1 MAEFSWAYI
10 DSAAIVSASGP
21 TGSIQYRVADSGGNT
36 AVSGSQN
43 FVYHTAS
50 SLLSITGSVE
60 ISGTLTANQYNINV
74 VDKTVTNLSA
84 SGDTIFGDTA
94 DDTHQFTG
102 SAYVLGALSASAA
115 ISASAFYGDG
125 STLTGISPGGSTTEI
140 QFNNAGAFA
149 GSPRATIA
157 ISPSSAAIVIT
168 GSVTV
173 TGSALNTSTVI
184 DGTHVSSSLNIS
196 GSSIYAEDDVH
207 ADQFYG
213 DISVSRYVTHDGDA
227 DTYLDFTDDKLEF
240 TIGNRKFLTI
250 TEDSTDTFVINRL
263 GGPVNTTIN
272 GSNGDTLSVSPAGVI
287 INDAGAPANDFRVE
301 SNQKQNAIYLDADLQ
316 YVHLLADNATPAGGV
331 GADMA
336 LFVSGTIG
344 SKNTAVRGTAVFG
357 GDMVVS
363 GSLYGDGTNLTGVVK
378 SAAGANN
385 QIQFNNS
392 GQFGASPRATIVAG
406 ASSTAVIVTGSVT
419 VTGSA
424 SNTTTTIDGTH
435 VSSSLNVSGSAFYG
449 DGSEL
454 TNLSA
459 HGGTGYVQLASSGG
473 TFTSSPNLVNITGL
487 TTDAVT
493 LKGSITV
500 TGSVGN
506 KGTVLNATHV
516 SSSLNISGSSFYGD
530 GSTLTGVVK
539 AAAGSS
545 GQIQYNNGGAFG
557 AAASLAVAVGGGG
570 VASLVVTGSTTTK
583 GSVQVLSGSTQVFGI
598 DSTAITGL
606 GGVRGR
612 MVQHIRTG
620 FTLENGTTAASGR
633 YVSIGGNAV
642 AVSATPSNVN
652 CMISP
657 FSGRLISIMYHMTAP
672 AGKQLQAKGPP
683 QWEFRVGDVN
693 ALKGNAFGSALQV
706 VGQMTAS
713 SWPGTNV
720 VGGLNVQNK
729 VGSLG
734 GTNVTGT
741 FSFGTGSVVA
751 LFFKSGDSTNNNY
764 PGAAS
769 FTSVWE
775 FDQLDPYI
783 TGSGN

>member
-149 GSPRATIA
+149 GSPRATITTA
-157 ISPSSAAIVIT
+157 GSTANVIVTGSIVIT
-168 GSVTV
+168 GSASDT
-173 TGSALNTSTVI
+173 TTTI

-240 TIGNRKFLTI
+240 TIGNRKFLTL
-250 TEDSTDTFVINRL
+250 TEDTTDTFVINRL
-263 GGPVNTTIN
+263 GGGVETTIN
-272 GSNGDTLSVSPAGVI
+272 SDNGDALNVKVGGVV
-287 INDAGAPANDFRVE
+287 INDVGAPGHHFRVE
-301 SNQKQNAIYLDADLQ
+301 SNQKQNAIYLNADLQ
-316 YVHLLADNATPAGGV
+316 YVYLLADSDAPAGGV

-344 SKNTAVRGTAVFG
+344 SRGTSTRGTAVFG
-357 GDMVVS
+357 GDVVITGSLFAGNLTGSKGALFNDRVMIIDDKSLVLGSGGDSVIKYDEAGSDNLVVS
-363 GSLYGDGTNLTGVVK
+363 GSAVGLMLMG
-378 SAAGANN
+378 
-385 QIQFNNS
+385 
-392 GQFGASPRATIVAG
+392 ATINVNSPSLL
-406 ASSTAVIVTGSVT
+406 ASNTDIIVTGSIII
-419 VTGSA
+419 TGSA
-424 SNTTTTIDGTH
+424 LNTTTAING
-435 VSSSLNVSGSAFYG
+435 
-449 DGSEL
+449 
-454 TNLSA
+454 
-459 HGGTGYVQLASSGG
+459 
-473 TFTSSPNLVNITGL
+473 
-487 TTDAVT
+487 
-493 LKGSITV
+493 
-500 TGSVGN
+500 
-506 KGTVLNATHV
+506 THV

-530 GSTLTGVVK
+530 GTNLTGVIK
-539 AAAGSS
+539 EAAGST
-545 GQIQYNNGGAFG
+545 GQIQFNNSDAFG
-557 AAASLAVAVGGGG
+557 ASDKATLSVAPSAAALII
-570 VASLVVTGSTTTK
+570 TGSSTTV
-583 GSVQVLSGSTQVFGI
+583 GSVQAISGSTQVFGV
-598 DSTAITGL
+598 DSSVTGL

-620 FTLENGTTAASGR
+620 FTLDNGSTANAGR

-652 CMISP
+652 CMITP
-657 FSGRLISIMYHMTAP
+657 FSGRLISIMYHMPAA
-672 AGKQLQAKGPP
+672 AGKQDPSKGQP
-683 QWEFRVGDVN
+683 QWQLRVGNVNELKGQTFGN
-693 ALKGNAFGSALQV
+693 ALTN
-706 VGQMTAS
+706 VGQITAS
-713 SWPGTNV
+713 SWPGTNI
-720 VGGLNVQNK
+720 VGGVDIQTK
-729 VGSLG
+729 VGSLHG
-734 GTNVTGT
+734 NNITGS

-751 LFFKSGDSTNNNY
+751 LFFKSGDGSNNNY

-769 FTSVWE
+769 FTTVWE
-775 FDQLDPYI
+775 FDQLSPYI

>member
-125 STLTGISPGGSTTEI
+125 STLTGISPAGSNTEI
-140 QFNNAGAFA
+140 QFNNAGAFGA
-149 GSPRATIA
+149 SPRATITTA
-157 ISPSSAAIVIT
+157 GSTANVIVTGSIVIT
-168 GSVTV
+168 GSASDT
-173 TGSALNTSTVI
+173 TTTI

-240 TIGNRKFLTI
+240 TIGNRKFLTL
-250 TEDSTDTFVINRL
+250 TEDTTDTFVINRL
-263 GGPVNTTIN
+263 GGGVETTIN
-272 GSNGDTLSVSPAGVI
+272 SDNGDALNVKVGGVV
-287 INDAGAPANDFRVE
+287 INDVGAPGHHFRVE
-301 SNQKQNAIYLDADLQ
+301 SNQKQNAIYLESDLQ
-316 YVHLLADNATPAGGV
+316 YVHLLADNDAPAGGV

-363 GSLYGDGTNLTGVVK
+363 GSLYGANGNTTIDATHVSSSLNISGSSFYGDGTNLTGVVK

-435 VSSSLNVSGSAFYG
+435 VSSSLN
-449 DGSEL
+449 
-454 TNLSA
+454 
-459 HGGTGYVQLASSGG
+459 
-473 TFTSSPNLVNITGL
+473 
-487 TTDAVT
+487 
-493 LKGSITV
+493 
-500 TGSVGN
+500 
-506 KGTVLNATHV
+506 
-516 SSSLNISGSSFYGD
+516 ISGSSFYGD
-530 GSTLTGVVK
+530 GANLTGVVK
-539 AAAGSS
+539 AAAGAS
-545 GQIQYNNGGAFG
+545 GQIQFNNAGALG
-557 AAASLAVAVGGGG
+557 AAASFAVAVHPSGL
-570 VASLVVTGSTTTK
+570 ADMAVTGSTTTV
-583 GSVQVLSGSTQVFGI
+583 GSVQTFSGSTQVFGI

-652 CMISP
+652 CMTTP
-657 FSGRLISIMYHMTAP
+657 FSGRLISIMYHMPAA
-672 AGKQLQAKGPP
+672 AGKQDPSKGQP
-683 QWEFRVGDVN
+683 QWQLRVANVNELKGQTFGN
-693 ALKGNAFGSALQV
+693 ALNVQ
-706 VGQMTAS
+706 GQITAS
-713 SWPGTNV
+713 SWPGTNI
-720 VGGLNVQNK
+720 VGGVDIQTK
-729 VGSLG
+729 VGSLHG
-734 GTNVTGT
+734 NNITGS

-769 FTSVWE
+769 FTTVWE

>member
-149 GSPRATIA
+149 GSPRATITTA
-157 ISPSSAAIVIT
+157 GSTANVIVTGSIVIT
-168 GSVTV
+168 GSASDT
-173 TGSALNTSTVI
+173 TTTI

-240 TIGNRKFLTI
+240 TIGNRKFLTL
-250 TEDSTDTFVINRL
+250 TEDTTDTFVINRL
-263 GGPVNTTIN
+263 GGGVETTIN
-272 GSNGDTLSVSPAGVI
+272 SDNGDALNVKVGGVV
-287 INDAGAPANDFRVE
+287 INDVGAPGHHFRVE
-301 SNQKQNAIYLDADLQ
+301 SNQKQNAIYLNADLQ
-316 YVHLLADNATPAGGV
+316 YVYLLADSDAPAGGV

-363 GSLYGDGTNLTGVVK
+363 GSLYGANGNTAEIQFNNGGAFGSTAFATVSPTPQGALMVITGSVTVTGSASNTTTTIDGTHVSSSLNISGSSFYGDGTNLTGVVK
-378 SAAGANN
+378 AAAGANN
-385 QIQFNNS
+385 QIQFNNG

-435 VSSSLNVSGSAFYG
+435 VSSSLN
-449 DGSEL
+449 
-454 TNLSA
+454 
-459 HGGTGYVQLASSGG
+459 
-473 TFTSSPNLVNITGL
+473 
-487 TTDAVT
+487 
-493 LKGSITV
+493 
-500 TGSVGN
+500 
-506 KGTVLNATHV
+506 
-516 SSSLNISGSSFYGD
+516 ISGSSFYGD
-530 GSTLTGVVK
+530 GTNLTGVVK
-539 AAAGSS
+539 GAAGAS
-545 GQIQYNNGGAFG
+545 GQIQFNNAGALG
-557 AAASLAVAVGGGG
+557 AATSFAVAVHPSGL
-570 VASLVVTGSTTTK
+570 ADMAVTGSTTTV
-583 GSVQVLSGSTQVFGI
+583 GSVQTFSGSTQVFGI

-620 FTLENGTTAASGR
+620 FSLADGTDAKNGR

-652 CMISP
+652 CMITP
-657 FSGRLISIMYHMTAP
+657 FSGRLISIMYHMPSP
-672 AGKQLQAKGPP
+672 AGKQLPAKGPP
-683 QWEFRVGDVN
+683 QWQLRVANVNELKGQTFGN
-693 ALKGNAFGSALQV
+693 ALNVQ
-706 VGQMTAS
+706 GQITAS
-713 SWPGTNV
+713 SWPGNSV
-720 VGGLNVQNK
+720 VGGVDIQTK
-729 VGSLG
+729 VGSLHG
-734 GTNVTGT
+734 NNITGS

-751 LFFKSGDSTNNNY
+751 LFFKSGDSTDNNY

-769 FTSVWE
+769 FTTVWE

>member
-10 DSAAIVSASGP
+10 DGTGNADASGP
-21 TGSIQYRVADSGGNT
+21 TGSIQYRVADVDGKTTLSGT
-36 AVSGSQN
+36 TN
-43 FVYHTAS
+43 FMFHTAS
-50 SLLSITGSVE
+50 NLMAVTGNVE

-74 VDKTVTNLSA
+74 IDKTVTNLSA
-84 SGDTIFGDTA
+84 SGDTIFGDTS

-102 SAYVLGALSASAA
+102 SLLINGNSTFGGNITANGNTTLGNAA
-115 ISASAFYGDG
+115 AD
-125 STLTGISPGGSTTEI
+125 
-140 QFNNAGAFA
+140 
-149 GSPRATIA
+149 
-157 ISPSSAAIVIT
+157 V
-168 GSVTV
+168 VTV
-173 TGSALNTSTVI
+173 TGQLTASQGITANGNANFNGNTTLGNAAADVVTVI
-184 DGTHVSSSLNIS
+184 GQLTASQGALFNQQVLIVDDKNLVFGTNGDAVIKYDEAGTDKLIVSGSHGGLNILGGGVVINSPLTKVIGEMQLTGSINVTGTVGNKSTFINTTHVSSSLNI
-196 GSSIYAEDDVH
+196 
-207 ADQFYG
+207 
-213 DISVSRYVTHDGDA
+213 
-227 DTYLDFTDDKLEF
+227 
-240 TIGNRKFLTI
+240 
-250 TEDSTDTFVINRL
+250 
-263 GGPVNTTIN
+263 
-272 GSNGDTLSVSPAGVI
+272 
-287 INDAGAPANDFRVE
+287 
-301 SNQKQNAIYLDADLQ
+301 
-316 YVHLLADNATPAGGV
+316 
-331 GADMA
+331 
-336 LFVSGTIG
+336 
-344 SKNTAVRGTAVFG
+344 
-357 GDMVVS
+357 
-363 GSLYGDGTNLTGVVK
+363 
-378 SAAGANN
+378 
-385 QIQFNNS
+385 
-392 GQFGASPRATIVAG
+392 
-406 ASSTAVIVTGSVT
+406 
-419 VTGSA
+419 
-424 SNTTTTIDGTH
+424 
-435 VSSSLNVSGSAFYG
+435 SGSAFYG

-657 FSGRLISIMYHMTAP
+657 FSGRLISIMYHMPAA

-693 ALKGNAFGSALQV
+693 ALKGNTFGSALQV

>member
-10 DSAAIVSASGP
+10 DGAGNADASGP
-21 TGSIQYRVADSGGNT
+21 TGSIQYRVADVDGKTTLSGT
-36 AVSGSQN
+36 TN
-43 FVYHTAS
+43 FMFHTAS
-50 SLLSITGSVE
+50 NLMAVTGNVE

-74 VDKTVTNLSA
+74 IDKTVTNLSA
-84 SGDTIFGDTA
+84 SGDTIFGDTS

-102 SAYVLGALSASAA
+102 SLLINGNSTFGGN
-115 ISASAFYGDG
+115 ISGSSFYGDG
-125 STLTGISPGGSTTEI
+125 SNITNLTIPVQNKISGSRGQFNTTIGLLITSGNVHLGDAGSDVTTVNSQLTASQGITANGNANFNGNTTLGNAAADVVTVIGQLTASQGALFNQQVLIVDDKNLVFGTNGDAVIKYDEAGTDKLIVSGSHGGLNILGGGVVINSPLTKVIGEMQLTGSI
-140 QFNNAGAFA
+140 N
-149 GSPRATIA
+149 
-157 ISPSSAAIVIT
+157 
-168 GSVTV
+168 V
-173 TGSALNTSTVI
+173 TGTVGNKSTFINT
-184 DGTHVSSSLNIS
+184 THVSSSLNI
-196 GSSIYAEDDVH
+196 
-207 ADQFYG
+207 
-213 DISVSRYVTHDGDA
+213 
-227 DTYLDFTDDKLEF
+227 
-240 TIGNRKFLTI
+240 
-250 TEDSTDTFVINRL
+250 
-263 GGPVNTTIN
+263 
-272 GSNGDTLSVSPAGVI
+272 
-287 INDAGAPANDFRVE
+287 
-301 SNQKQNAIYLDADLQ
+301 
-316 YVHLLADNATPAGGV
+316 
-331 GADMA
+331 
-336 LFVSGTIG
+336 
-344 SKNTAVRGTAVFG
+344 
-357 GDMVVS
+357 
-363 GSLYGDGTNLTGVVK
+363 
-378 SAAGANN
+378 
-385 QIQFNNS
+385 
-392 GQFGASPRATIVAG
+392 
-406 ASSTAVIVTGSVT
+406 
-419 VTGSA
+419 
-424 SNTTTTIDGTH
+424 
-435 VSSSLNVSGSAFYG
+435 SGSAFYG

-657 FSGRLISIMYHMTAP
+657 FSGRLISIMYHMPAA

-693 ALKGNAFGSALQV
+693 ALKGNTFGSALQV

>member
-21 TGSIQYRVADSGGNT
+21 TGSIQYRVADNGGNT

-43 FVYHTAS
+43 FVFHTAS
-50 SLLSITGSVE
+50 NLLAITGSVE

-74 VDKTVTNLSA
+74 IDKTVTNISA
-84 SGDTIFGDTA
+84 SGDTKFGDTA

-102 SAYVLGALSASAA
+102 SMFINGPLSASTN

-125 STLTGISPGGSTTEI
+125 STLTGISPAGSNTEV
-140 QFNNAGAFA
+140 QFNNAGAFGA
-149 GSPRATIA
+149 SPRATIVTA
-157 ISPSSAAIVIT
+157 PTTAALVIT

-173 TGSALNTSTVI
+173 TGSALNTATTI

-196 GSSIYAEDDVH
+196 GSSIYAEDG
-207 ADQFYG
+207 FYG
-213 DISVSRYVTHDGDA
+213 DISVSRYVTHEGDA
-227 DTYLDFTDDKLEF
+227 DTYLDFTDDKL
-240 TIGNRKFLTI
+240 TVKVGNREFLTI
-250 TEDSTDTFVINRL
+250 TEAASDTFVINRL
-263 GGPVNTTIN
+263 AGAVNTTIN
-272 GSNGDTLSVSPAGVI
+272 SDNGDILNASTAGII
-287 INDAGAPANDFRVE
+287 INDSGMPTHDFRVE
-301 SNQKQNAIYLDADLQ
+301 SNQKQNAIFLDSDNQ
-316 YVHLLADNATPAGGV
+316 YVHLLADDASPAGGL

-344 SKNTAVRGTAVFG
+344 SKNTSVRGTAVFG

-378 SAAGANN
+378 AAAGTNN

-406 ASSTAVIVTGSVT
+406 ASSAAVIVTGSVT

-435 VSSSLNVSGSAFYG
+435 VSSSLNVSGS
-449 DGSEL
+449 
-454 TNLSA
+454 
-459 HGGTGYVQLASSGG
+459 
-473 TFTSSPNLVNITGL
+473 
-487 TTDAVT
+487 
-493 LKGSITV
+493 
-500 TGSVGN
+500 
-506 KGTVLNATHV
+506 
-516 SSSLNISGSSFYGD
+516 SFYGD
-530 GSTLTGVVK
+530 GTNLTGVVK
-539 AAAGSS
+539 AASGAT
-545 GQIQYNNGGAFG
+545 GQIQFNNGGAFG
-557 AAASLAVAVGGGG
+557 ATQNATVIAGPSSAA
-570 VASLVVTGSTTTK
+570 LVVTGSTTTV
-583 GSVQVLSGSTQVFGI
+583 GSVQAISGSTQVFGV
-598 DSTAITGL
+598 DSSVTGL

-620 FTLENGTTAASGR
+620 FSLSDGTDAKNGR

-657 FSGRLISIMYHMTAP
+657 FSGRLISIMYHMPSP
-672 AGKQLQAKGPP
+672 AGKQLPAKGPP
-683 QWEFRVGDVN
+683 QWQLRVANVN
-693 ALKGNAFGSALQV
+693 ELKGQTFGAALNVQ
-706 VGQMTAS
+706 GQITAS
-713 SWPGTNV
+713 SWPGNNV
-720 VGGLNVQNK
+720 VGGVDIQTK
-729 VGSLG
+729 VGSLHG
-734 GTNVTGT
+734 NNITGS
-741 FSFGTGSVVA
+741 FSFGTGSIVA
-751 LFFKSGDSTNNNY
+751 LFFKSGDSTDNNY

>member
-21 TGSIQYRVADSGGNT
+21 TGSIQYRVADNGGNT

-43 FVYHTAS
+43 FVFHTAS
-50 SLLSITGSVE
+50 NLLAITGSVE

-74 VDKTVTNLSA
+74 IDKTVTNISA
-84 SGDTIFGDTA
+84 SGDTKFGDTA

-102 SAYVLGALSASAA
+102 SMFINGSLSASTN

-125 STLTGISPGGSTTEI
+125 STLTGISPAGSNTEV
-140 QFNNAGAFA
+140 QFNNAGAFGA
-149 GSPRATIA
+149 SPRATIVTA
-157 ISPSSAAIVIT
+157 PTTAALVIT

-173 TGSALNTSTVI
+173 TGSALNTATTI

-196 GSSIYAEDDVH
+196 GSSIYAEDG
-207 ADQFYG
+207 FYG
-213 DISVSRYVTHDGDA
+213 DISVSRYVTHEGDA
-227 DTYLDFTDDKLEF
+227 DTYLDFTDDKL
-240 TIGNRKFLTI
+240 TVKVGNREMLTL
-250 TEDSTDTFVINRL
+250 TEAGSDTFVINNASA
-263 GGPVNTTIN
+263 PINTTIN
-272 GSNGDTLSVSPAGVI
+272 SDNGDVLNASTAGI
-287 INDAGAPANDFRVE
+287 ILNDSGMPGHDFRVE

-316 YVHLLADNATPAGGV
+316 YVHLLADDASPAGGL

-344 SKNTAVRGTAVFG
+344 SKNTSVRGTAVFG

-378 SAAGANN
+378 AAAGTNN

-406 ASSTAVIVTGSVT
+406 ASSAAVIVTGSVT

-435 VSSSLNVSGSAFYG
+435 VSSSLNVSGS
-449 DGSEL
+449 
-454 TNLSA
+454 
-459 HGGTGYVQLASSGG
+459 
-473 TFTSSPNLVNITGL
+473 
-487 TTDAVT
+487 
-493 LKGSITV
+493 
-500 TGSVGN
+500 
-506 KGTVLNATHV
+506 
-516 SSSLNISGSSFYGD
+516 SFYGD
-530 GSTLTGVVK
+530 GTNLTGVVK
-539 AAAGSS
+539 AASGAT
-545 GQIQYNNGGAFG
+545 GQIQFNNGGAFG
-557 AAASLAVAVGGGG
+557 ATQNATVIAGPSSAA
-570 VASLVVTGSTTTK
+570 LVVTGSTTTV
-583 GSVQVLSGSTQVFGI
+583 GSVQAISGSTQVFGV
-598 DSTAITGL
+598 DSSVTGL

-620 FTLENGTTAASGR
+620 FSLSDGTDAKNGR

-652 CMISP
+652 CMITP
-657 FSGRLISIMYHMTAP
+657 FSGRLISIMYHMPSP
-672 AGKQLQAKGPP
+672 AGKQLPAKGPP
-683 QWEFRVGDVN
+683 QWQLRVANVN
-693 ALKGNAFGSALQV
+693 ELKGQTFGAALNVQ
-706 VGQMTAS
+706 GQITAS
-713 SWPGTNV
+713 SWPGNNV
-720 VGGLNVQNK
+720 VGGVDIQTK
-729 VGSLG
+729 VGSLHG
-734 GTNVTGT
+734 NNITGS
-741 FSFGTGSVVA
+741 FSFGTGSIVA
-751 LFFKSGDSTNNNY
+751 LFFKSGDSTDNNY